1 MADPPFALQS
11 VKRKGAH
18 RPPWP
23 DLPALAPC
31 AVWYEPEL
39 REESVSA
46 IVWSPPAAFSPLETA
61 RRYAFACNG
70 NVPLV
75 VRSGPLVRRVARDDP
90 ALLKDNLD
98 NLVLV
103 RGREDVLEFLLAGAA
118 QDSLRALAR
127 VEDVERVDDFD
138 EGDGA
143 VCGTERASGGQELV
157 AD

>member
-1 MADPPFALQS
+1 MRDGRSSVCPQS
-11 VKRKGAH
+11 VKCKGAH

-39 REESVSA
+39 REESVRVSRCPETA
-46 IVWSPPAAFSPLETA
+46 DRLLPLETTS
-61 RRYAFACNG
+61 RYVFASNG

-98 NLVLV
+98 DLVLV

-143 VCGTERASGGQELV
+143 V
-157 AD
+157 